1 LTTEH
6 NVSPVP
12 DRRAGARNWAQILL
26 RYRQPSGT
34 RSVFELIVT
43 AVPFVLIWA
52 AMWAVVYF
60 GFWPVCF
67 LLAIPAAGF
76 LVRLFLIQHDCGHGS
91 FFRQPLA
98 NDWVG
103 RVLGVF
109 TLTPYDVW
117 RREHALHHAT
127 TGNLDRRGMGGEIRT
142 LTVEEY
148 LALPWL
154 RRVQYRL
161 YRNPFVMFALGPAFV
176 FVLCQR
182 LPLGAMRAGW
192 RPWMSAMSTN
202 VAIAIIVV
210 AMMWLVGVGPFLMV
224 HVPIMLLAA
233 TIGVW
238 LFYVQHQF
246 ENVAW
251 ARSSHW
257 DIHEAALHGSSYYDL
272 PTVLRWFTANIGI
285 HHIHHLNSRIPYYRL
300 RQVLR
305 DHPELGKVGRITL
318 WQSLRLVRLSLWDEY
333 QQRMIS
339 FREMR
344 AAKSRQKELT

>member
-1 LTTEH
+1 LSTEID
-6 NVSPVP
+6 VSPVA
-12 DRRAGARNWAQILL
+12 DRRAGARRWAQILL
-26 RYRQPSGT
+26 RYRQPSGA
-34 RSVFELIVT
+34 RSVVELLIT
-43 AVPFVLIWA
+43 AIPFVLIWA

-60 GFWPVCF
+60 GYWPLCF

-76 LVRLFLIQHDCGHGS
+76 LVRLFLIQHDCGHGA
-91 FFRQPLA
+91 FFSNRRV

-117 RREHALHHAT
+117 RRDHAMHHST
-127 TGNLDRRGMGGEIRT
+127 TGNLDRRGVGGEIRT

-148 LALPWL
+148 LALPRF
-154 RRVQYRL
+154 RRLQYRL
-161 YRNPFVMFALGPAFV
+161 YRHPFVMFALGPAFV

-182 LPLGAMRAGW
+182 LPLGSMRAGW
-192 RPWMSAMSTN
+192 LPWTSTMATN
-202 VAIAIIVV
+202 AAILATAGLMI
-210 AMMWLVGVGPFLMV
+210 WLVGVGPFLLV
-224 HVPIMLLAA
+224 HGPIMLLAA

-246 ENVAW
+246 DDVAW
-251 ARSSHW
+251 ARNSNW
-257 DIHEAALHGSSYYDL
+257 DVHEAALHGSSYYDL

-305 DHPELGKVGRITL
+305 DHPELGNVGRITL
-318 WQSLRLVRLSLWDEY
+318 WQSLRLVRLTLWDEY
-333 QQRMIS
+333 QQRMVS
-339 FREMR
+339 FRDMR
-344 AAKSRQKELT
+344 AVRRAGKGN

>member
-1 LTTEH
+1 MSTQQ
-6 NVSPVP
+6 NVAPTAA
-12 DRRAGARNWAQILL
+12 RRAGARRWAQVLLQYRRPNGARSIL
-26 RYRQPSGT
+26 
-34 RSVFELIVT
+34 ELLIT
-43 AVPFVLIWA
+43 AIPFVAIWA

-60 GFWPVCF
+60 GYWPLCL

-91 FFRQPLA
+91 FFRSRLV

-103 RVLGVF
+103 RILGVF

-117 RREHALHHAT
+117 RRDHAMHHAT
-127 TGNLDRRGMGGEIRT
+127 TGNLDRRGGGGEIRT

-148 LALPWL
+148 LALPRW
-154 RRVQYRL
+154 RRIQYRL
-161 YRNPFVMFALGPAFV
+161 YRHPVVMFALGPTFV

-182 LPLGAMRAGW
+182 LPLGSMRAGW
-192 RPWMSAMSTN
+192 LPWTSTMATN
-202 VAIAIIVV
+202 AAILAIVG
-210 AMMWLVGVGPFLMV
+210 AMMWFVGVGPFLMV

-246 ENVAW
+246 DNVAW
-251 ARSSHW
+251 ARDSNW
-257 DIHEAALHGSSYYDL
+257 DVHEAALHGSSYYDL
-272 PTVLRWFTANIGI
+272 PTVLRWFTANIGL

-300 RQVLR
+300 RQVMR
-305 DHPELGKVGRITL
+305 DHPELSQVGRVTF
-318 WQSLRLVRLSLWDEY
+318 WQSLRLVRLALWDEY
-333 QQRMIS
+333 QQRMVS

-344 AAKSRQKELT
+344 AARRARAS